1 MKEKTGKSTAMKPL
15 VSILIPAY
23 NTEEWISQTIES
35 AIAQTWS
42 HKEIVVVDHGST
54 DRTGRS
60 GPAVRVTGSRKR
72 FQLNTKVRQRRAN
85 HAMRLSPGGDYCI
98 DRAEFKPTSLWQ
110 DLSPAEWLHR
120 KMADN
125 LYMQTATW
133 LTSKEQTEAAGPWD
147 THLLSDDDVE
157 YSCRVLLASEGT
169 RFVPE
174 ARVFCRNTPSVT
186 A

>member
-1 MKEKTGKSTAMKPL
+1 MDLPNHRICDRANL
-15 VSILIPAY
+15 V
-23 NTEEWISQTIES
+23 
-35 AIAQTWS
+35 AQRNRRRGSWFNGS
-42 HKEIVVVDHGST
+42 H
-54 DRTGRS
+54 
-60 GPAVRVTGSRKR
+60 GPKWPGGSRYGESQAFPIEHEGTAAARKPC
-72 FQLNTKVRQRRAN
+72 
-85 HAMRLSPGGDYCI
+85 HASQPGGDYCI